1 MPHDILL
8 LLRLT
13 QQDLRYPIEAYLFV
27 REALAYSSDQA
38 HLQQATEQ
46 TAGSGTAVQ
55 RRTRSQHLTGQQLCE
70 GIRLYAIMQF
80 GYMAKVVLNYWG
92 IYSTSDFGNIVFN
105 MIRMKILKKSTRDR
119 RAHFDSV
126 YEFDDAFDSQFEF
139 AELVGKGRSI

>member
-13 QQDLRYPIEAYLFV
+13 QEDLRYPIEAYLFV
-27 REALAYSSDQA
+27 REALAYASDQM
-38 HLQQATEQ
+38 HLQQTDSDRMTTITATQ
-46 TAGSGTAVQ
+46 KKP
-55 RRTRSQHLTGQQLCE
+55 RSQHMTGQQLCE

-105 MIRMKILKKSTRDR
+105 MIRMKILKKSTKDR
-119 RAHFDSV
+119 RSHFDDV
-126 YEFDDAFDSQFEF
+126 YEFDDAFESQFEF
-139 AELVGKGRSI
+139 AGGIGNGRPI